1 MITAVRPA
9 ESRVRWTICALLF
22 FATTINYVD
31 RQVLSMLAKT
41 LETSIGWNNIEYG
54 NITTAFTTAY
64 AISMLGA
71 GRLLDKFGTRIGFG
85 IAVAVWSVAAM
96 AHAAATTAFTFG
108 LARVFLGLGEA
119 ANFPA
124 CIKTVADWFPK
135 KERASATGLFN
146 AGANVGAIVAPLT
159 VPWLAAKF
167 GWQAA
172 FLATGALGFVWLAAW
187 LVMYSKPQE
196 HSRVSKSELA
206 LIESDPPDKV
216 GNYHWMR
223 LLPKKETWAFALGKF
238 LTDPIW
244 WFYLFWLPKYLQE
257 TFGLTL
263 SQIVVPTLVV
273 YNASSVGSVAG
284 GWLSSSLIQR
294 GWSINLA
301 RKTAMLT
308 CALAVVPVMYAPY
321 AGNMWLVVGLVSL
334 ATAAHQGWS
343 ANLFTTPS
351 DMFPRAA
358 VGSVVGIG
366 GAMGALGSALMQQ
379 LAGHLVHPVSLT
391 TTPAELRAS
400 YIILFMIS
408 GSAYLVALAVV
419 QSLSPKLAQADLD

>member
-124 CIKTVADWFPK
+124 CIKTVAEWFPK

-146 AGANVGAIVAPLT
+146 AGANVGAIIAPLT
-159 VPWLAAKF
+159 VPWLASKF

-172 FLATGALGFVWLAAW
+172 FIATGAIGFVWLAAW
-187 LVMYSKPQE
+187 LAMYSRPQE
-196 HSRVSKSELA
+196 HSRVSKTELA
-206 LIESDPPDKV
+206 LIESDPADKV
-216 GNYHWMR
+216 GHYHWMR
-223 LLPKKETWAFALGKF
+223 LLPKKETWAFAMGKF
-238 LTDPIW
+238 MTDPVW

-294 GWSINLA
+294 GWSTNSA

-321 AGNMWLVVGLVSL
+321 ARNMWLVVGLVGL

-366 GAMGALGSALMQQ
+366 GAMGAAGSALMQQ
-379 LAGHLVHPVSLT
+379 LAGHIIQWT
-391 TTPAELRAS
+391 GS
-400 YIILFMIS
+400 YFLLFMIS
-408 GSAYLVALAVV
+408 GSAYLVALAII
-419 QSLSPKLAQADLD
+419 QLLSPKLAQAELD